1 MNNMTNTATQ
11 IANLMISNGKSAADM
26 THAVAALGGG
36 SMQKG
41 FARIGAY
48 FAKEVAMA
56 SVTGL
61 KTGRIQG
68 AVIGGV
74 ASAVVIGAVLIA
86 NGRYVKKNHDDE
98 HEKAGKEIL
107 QTMQDAEAPD
117 SEKEGEDDN
126 EPHGGEIPQIVQ
138 IQIRNKKI

>member
-1 MNNMTNTATQ
+1 MTNTATQ

-26 THAVAALGGG
+26 THVVAALGGG

-56 SVTGL
+56 SATGL

-74 ASAVVIGAVLIA
+74 ASAVVIGAVLIV
-86 NGRYVKKNHDDE
+86 NGRNVKKNQDDE
-98 HEKAGKEIL
+98 HEKEGKVIL
-107 QTMQDAEAPD
+107 QAMQDAEAPD
-117 SEKEGEDDN
+117 SKEGGEDDK
-126 EPHGGEIPQIVQ
+126 EPRGGETSPDDANADAEQEE
-138 IQIRNKKI
+138 